1 MNKAEKF
8 LRSISRK
15 DRDAILLLIEQI
27 KRDPTKVP
35 DIMALSGMKGW
46 YRVRLGRYRI
56 IFYRNAETREVETK
70 RISLR
75 NEKTYKN
82 L

>member
-1 MNKAEKF
+1 MNKVEKF

-27 KRDPTKVP
+27 RRDPTKVP
-35 DIMALSGMKGW
+35 GIIALSGMKGW

-56 IFYRNAETREVETK
+56 IFDRNAETKEVETR
-70 RISLR
+70 RIVLR